1 MRTQYR
7 WSAGLIA
14 VTPGLADWLRDELGQ
29 AAPKIAFITNGANP
43 DIFHPQ
49 RQAELPLPERYVAF
63 VGSLVPWHDIE
74 VMLDALQQP
83 CWPADVSLVL
93 VGDCGNAARVQAAL
107 ARHPNLIVAGHVPY
121 EQVGSVLAR
130 AMAAIIAIADPEK
143 RSSSSGVAPLKLFE
157 AIACGTPVIASHLPY
172 QAELVRETRA
182 GLLFPPGDA
191 SALARAVAEIHA
203 NLERFRASSQSA
215 VQIIHFEHSWKRRA
229 EQTNAFLQDVLK
241 DRSLV
246 VP

>member
-1 MRTQYR
+1 
-7 WSAGLIA
+7 
-14 VTPGLADWLRDELGQ
+14 
-29 AAPKIAFITNGANP
+29 
-43 DIFHPQ
+43 
-49 RQAELPLPERYVAF
+49 
-63 VGSLVPWHDIE
+63 
-74 VMLDALQQP
+74 
-83 CWPADVSLVL
+83 
-93 VGDCGNAARVQAAL
+93 
-107 ARHPNLIVAGHVPY
+107 
-121 EQVGSVLAR
+121 
-130 AMAAIIAIADPEK
+130 MAAIIAIADPEK

-203 NLERFRASSQSA
+203 NFERFRASSQSA
-215 VQIIHFEHSWKRRA
+215 VQIIHFEHSWQRRA